1 MTQILPGFTR
11 FYGHGQKWSRKK
23 DQAIVA
29 LITEPTIQAAAQ
41 KVGITTPTLHKW
53 LKVKEFKDAYREAR
67 REAVTAAISRLQRT
81 ATEAVDALRAVMNDT
96 ESPASARVSAARA
109 ILEIAVKAV
118 ELEDLEARIEEL
130 ERLLQKEG
138 GMRW

>member
-96 ESPASARVSAARA
+96 ESPASARVSAARS
-109 ILEIAVKAV
+109 ILEIAIKAV
-118 ELEDLEARIEEL
+118 ELEDFERRLEAL
-130 ERLLQKEG
+130 ERMIMKG
-138 GMRW
+138 GKQ

>member
-1 MTQILPGFTR
+1 
-11 FYGHGQKWSRKK
+11 
-23 DQAIVA
+23 
-29 LITEPTIQAAAQ
+29 
-41 KVGITTPTLHKW
+41 
-53 LKVKEFKDAYREAR
+53 
-67 REAVTAAISRLQRT
+67 
-81 ATEAVDALRAVMNDT
+81 LRDVMNDT